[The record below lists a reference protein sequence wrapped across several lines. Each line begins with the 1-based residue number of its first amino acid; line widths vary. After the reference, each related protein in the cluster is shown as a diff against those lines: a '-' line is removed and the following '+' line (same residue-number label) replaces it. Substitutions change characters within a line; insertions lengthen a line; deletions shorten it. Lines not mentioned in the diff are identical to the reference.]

1 MNNLEDK
8 DIENYAKL
16 KAVGMIGSPENNK
29 WYSWGTPIGL
39 IIFFNGIALFA
50 ILIRFALLMK

>member
-1 MNNLEDK
+1 MSNLEDK

-16 KAVGMIGSPENNK
+16 KAVGMIGSSENNK

-39 IIFFNGIALFA
+39 SIFFLSITA
-50 ILIRFALLMK
+50 IVVIIKMFLLK